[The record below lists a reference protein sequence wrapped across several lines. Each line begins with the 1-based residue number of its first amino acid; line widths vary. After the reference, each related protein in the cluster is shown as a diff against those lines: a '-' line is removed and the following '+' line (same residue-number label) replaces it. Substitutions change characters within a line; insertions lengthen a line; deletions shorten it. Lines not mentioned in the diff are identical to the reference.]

1 MTRTSTH
8 LRLRSKNGSFLRW
21 PRVLV
26 LPLMLLGSI
35 AMVWIHTALA
45 SVQTGRLP
53 QGVPNPD
60 FWWAVPHLEETHLPI
75 ILPTWLPNQ
84 GRANAT
90 FDPQT
95 LGGMPP
101 INLSTWTNGSQ
112 HSAAGPGYSIGVGY
126 IGAVAVPFDNLQKFV
141 PTAVPRGL
149 HSEFVWSTDGRDSPP
164 VSITV
169 VHPTRPIRLLGTPV
183 ALGHGIT
190 AYLTVDESGGSVGN
204 FVNVSLW
211 SGPDIVTV
219 QYPNLAREDA
229 VRIAASLVRVR
240 LPRALVLSYRTTRL
254 TLIPL
259 GHSHRI
265 AGHVAFGYHY
275 QLTHIKPTKAL
286 RVEPVPAKVP
296 ASVPLPAVPN
306 SAIVTS
312 LALPD
317 QIALSDLTDRQW
329 RHSLVA
335 VPETVLMP
343 SWLPSA
349 QYMPL
354 VAPTPIASKTADG
367 YYLGVVSNFPYQS
380 YMFWSYG
387 PLANIPKLTR
397 TRHVTIEPR
406 LTGVVGSYPGGREL
420 KFRVPP
426 YHITA
431 RVFFATGGQL
441 GLVPSHPTAFLLARA
456 RQVLD
461 PLVVVQ
467 ATTGRLSRPR
477 GAEAVSL
484 PWGRGWLTVNAA
496 HVQAHLNFRWH
507 GHLYQVTTRGLLAT
521 RPLLLKITRHLTPM
535 E

>member
-1 MTRTSTH
+1 MH
-8 LRLRSKNGSFLRW
+8 LRLRSKNGLFRRW
-21 PRVLV
+21 PGVLL
-26 LPLMLLGSI
+26 LPLLLLVAV
-35 AMVWIHTALA
+35 AMVYIHSAVA
-45 SVQTGRLP
+45 SVRTARLP

-60 FWWAVPHLEETHLPI
+60 FWWAVPRLEATHLPI

-84 GRANAT
+84 GRAKAA

-101 INLSTWTNGSQ
+101 INLLTWIHGSQ

-126 IGAVAVPFDNLQKFV
+126 IGAEAVPFNNLQKFV

-149 HSEFVWSTDGRDSPP
+149 HSQFVWSTDGRDSPP

-183 ALGHGIT
+183 AIGHGVT
-190 AYLTVDESGGSVGN
+190 AYVTVDESGGSVGN
-204 FVNVSLW
+204 FVHVSLW

-229 VRIAASLVRVR
+229 VRIAESLVRVR

-259 GHSHRI
+259 RHSHRT
-265 AGHVAFGYHY
+265 AAQVAFGFHYH
-275 QLTHIKPTKAL
+275 LTKITPVKALRTEPVPTKA
-286 RVEPVPAKVP
+286 PAL
-296 ASVPLPAVPN
+296 VPLPAIPN
-306 SAIVTS
+306 PAIVTS

-317 QIALSDLTDRQW
+317 QIASSDLTRRQW

-354 VAPTPIASKTADG
+354 MTPTPIAWKTPGG
-367 YYLGVVSNFPYQS
+367 YYLGMVSNFPFQS
-380 YMFWSYG
+380 FMVWSYG
-387 PLANIPKLTR
+387 SMANAPKLTR
-397 TRHVTIEPR
+397 TRSVTIKPG
-406 LTGVVGSYPGGREL
+406 LTGVVGSYPGGMQL
-420 KFRVPP
+420 TFRVPP
-426 YHITA
+426 YNIMA
-431 RVFFATGGQL
+431 RVFFATGGQI
-441 GLVPSHPTAFLLARA
+441 GPVPSHPTAFLLARA
-456 RQVLD
+456 RQVLG
-461 PLVVVQ
+461 PSVVIQ
-467 ATTGRLSRPR
+467 ASAGRQARPR

-484 PWGRGWLTVNAA
+484 PWGKGWLTMKAT
-496 HVQAHLNFRWH
+496 HVQARLSFRWH
-507 GHLYQVTTRGLLAT
+507 GHLYQVTTRGVLAT
-521 RPLLLKITRHLTPM
+521 RPLILKITRHLTPM